1 MSSTIYQQR
10 INTILDYI
18 EEHLYS
24 KLTLQ
29 TLSNAG
35 CLSKYHFHR
44 VFKAVTGETVH
55 DYIKRTKMEKV
66 NRALVLH
73 RTKTLTDIAFDMG
86 YNSSANFSRDVSLYF
101 EKSPSQIRNKANPQ
115 PSALQHELKSSIRF
129 KGIEKLSDKR
139 ILYTRI
145 HNGYKPDT
153 IRETFA
159 SLCTWAMDLFKY
171 RIGEQLIGIGYD
183 DPDFT
188 PLHKCRYDACLVI
201 SSELNVGNI
210 EPYNVKT
217 IKGGTYAVFLFE
229 GIGDDIYDAWE
240 VIFKEWVIHSDYLPA
255 NRPHL
260 ELYLPSPLYKENKYK
275 VELCLP
281 VIHT

>member
-1 MSSTIYQQR
+1 MSSTMYQHR
-10 INTILDYI
+10 INTVLDYI
-18 EEHLYS
+18 EEHIDS

-29 TLSNAG
+29 TLSQAG
-35 CLSKYHFHR
+35 NLSKYHFHR
-44 VFKAVTGETVH
+44 VFKAVTGETIH
-55 DYIKRTKMEKV
+55 EYIKRTKMEKV
-66 NRALVLH
+66 NRVLSLH
-73 RTKTLTDIAFDMG
+73 RTKKLTDIAFDMG

-101 EKSPSQIRNKANPQ
+101 NKSPSQIRNDVRHLPISVH
-115 PSALQHELKSSIRF
+115 PELKSTVNF
-129 KGIEKLSDKR
+129 KGIEILNNKR

-145 HNGYKPDT
+145 HNGYNPDS
-153 IRETFA
+153 IREAFA
-159 SLCTWAMDLFKY
+159 SLCSWAMDLFKY

-183 DPDFT
+183 DPDYT
-188 PLHKCRYDACLVI
+188 PFHKCRYDACLVI
-201 SSELNVGNI
+201 SNELKIGNI

-217 IKGGTYAVFLFE
+217 IRSGTYAVFLFE
-229 GIGDDIYDAWE
+229 GRGEEIYGAWE

-260 ELYLPSPLYKENKYK
+260 EMYLPSPLWKENMYK

>member
-10 INTILDYI
+10 INTVLDYI
-18 EEHLYS
+18 EEHLDS

-44 VFKAVTGETVH
+44 VFKAITGETVH

-66 NRALVLH
+66 SRALALH
-73 RTKTLTDIAFDMG
+73 HTKSLTDIAFDMG

-101 EKSPSQIRNKANPQ
+101 DKSPSQIRSEMKPH
-115 PSALQHELKSSIRF
+115 SVSIHDEIKSSISF
-129 KGIEKLSDKR
+129 KGVEKLNNKR

-145 HNGYKPDT
+145 HNGYKADI

-159 SLCTWAMDLFKY
+159 SLCAWAMDYFKS

-188 PLHKCRYDACLVI
+188 PLHKCRYDACIVI
-201 SSELNVGNI
+201 SNDLEIGII
-210 EPYNVKT
+210 EPYNVKN

-229 GIGDDIYDAWE
+229 GRGEDIYKAWE
-240 VIFKEWVIHSDYLPA
+240 VIFKEWVIHSDYFPD

-260 ELYLPSPLYKENKYK
+260 EMYLPSPQWKENIYR